1 MRKDTIL
8 ILGANGQLGSV
19 LTKKLQSLFGDDHVI
34 ISDIREPSEEN
45 GIFEFID
52 VTDKQKLAEVVEKYS
67 VTQIYHLA
75 AILSASGEKNPL
87 KTWDINM
94 EGLLNVLELAREKEI
109 AKVYFPSSIAVFGPD
124 TPRINTPQHT
134 VLAPTTVY
142 GMSKVAGENWCQ
154 YYSKRYDLD
163 VRSLRYPGVIGYQSM
178 PGGGTT
184 DYAVDIYHKAVL
196 NEPFECF
203 LGENTRL
210 PMIYMDDVIRGT
222 IELMEAPSSK
232 IKIRTSYNLAGVSF
246 SPKEIFLSIQRHIP
260 NFQITYQPD
269 FRQAIADSWPDSIDD
284 SDARKDWGWEPKFD
298 LEEMTKDMLLNL
310 SKQYKLATV

>member
-8 ILGANGQLGSV
+8 IIGANGQLGSV
-19 LTKKLQSLFGDDHVI
+19 LTEKLQTIFGYDHVI
-34 ISDIREPSEEN
+34 SSDIRQPAEEKS
-45 GIFEFID
+45 IFEYLDIL
-52 VTDKQKLAEVVEKYS
+52 DKKRLEAVVEKYQ

-94 EGLLNVLELAREKEI
+94 QALLNVLELARVKKLS
-109 AKVYFPSSIAVFGPD
+109 KVYFPSSIAVFGLE

-154 YYSKRYDLD
+154 YYCKRYGMDI
-163 VRSLRYPGVIGYQSM
+163 RSLRYPGVIGYQSL

-184 DYAVDIYHKAVL
+184 DYAVDIFHKAILKESFV
-196 NEPFECF
+196 CF
-203 LGENTRL
+203 LEAETKL

-222 IELMEAPSSK
+222 IELMDAPSSD
-232 IKIRTSYNLAGVSF
+232 ISIRTSYNLSGVSF
-246 SPKEIFLSIQRHIP
+246 SPKEITEAIQKYIP
-260 NFQITYQPD
+260 SFKTSYSPD
-269 FRQAIADSWPDSIDD
+269 FRQAIAESWPDSIDD
-284 SDARKDWGWEPKFD
+284 SQAKKDWGWKTMYD
-298 LEEMTKDMLLNL
+298 LEGMTEDMLFQLG
-310 SKQYKLATV
+310 KKYKPVLA